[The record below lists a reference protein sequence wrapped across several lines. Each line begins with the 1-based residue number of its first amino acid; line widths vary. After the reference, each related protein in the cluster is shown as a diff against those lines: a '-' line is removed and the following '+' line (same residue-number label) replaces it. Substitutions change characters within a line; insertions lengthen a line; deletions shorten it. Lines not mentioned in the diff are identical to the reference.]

1 MDSDVYPGQNAM
13 INNCLQWMGTA
24 ALITMYVVMS
34 FFPEHYPLNIALG
47 LAGGICYFSWSLRVK
62 NRPQQLVNLAG
73 ILVCT
78 AGLAKVYFG

>member
-1 MDSDVYPGQNAM
+1 M
-13 INNCLQWMGTA
+13 INSLLQWMGTA
-24 ALITMYVVMS
+24 CLITMYVVMS
-34 FFPEHYPLNIALG
+34 FYPDLYPLNIILG
-47 LAGGICYFSWSLRVK
+47 LAGGVCYFGWSLRVK